1 MKSGNFQGRVHFGNL
16 GVDGRMLLKYNFR
29 QSGWENFVPQNAF
42 RDD

>member
-1 MKSGNFQGRVHFGNL
+1 MKYGKFQGRVHFGNL

-29 QSGWENFVPQNAF
+29 HSGWQNFVPQNAF